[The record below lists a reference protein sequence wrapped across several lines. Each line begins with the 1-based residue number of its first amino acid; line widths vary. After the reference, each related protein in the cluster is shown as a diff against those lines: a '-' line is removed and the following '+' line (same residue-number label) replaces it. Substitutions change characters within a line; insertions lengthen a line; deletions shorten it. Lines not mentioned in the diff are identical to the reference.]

1 MDWCIYTYEHECVH
15 REVPLDNGLHE
26 DSPTVVSDD
35 VEDVKDVLSVKV
47 VVAEQ
52 KVVAED
58 NLWRMSW
65 RLLND

>member
-1 MDWCIYTYEHECVH
+1 MVT
-15 REVPLDNGLHE
+15 
-26 DSPTVVSDD
+26 DD
-35 VEDVKDVLSVKV
+35 VEYVKDVLSVKV